1 MHVAENNFLS
11 KLRNAYNV
19 FRYGQEL
26 RADGPETSSPRH
38 RPILR
43 YGNEKS
49 LVGAIY
55 NRISLGVSTLSFRH
69 ARVDDDDMYVETI
82 DSGLNRCLT
91 VEANVD
97 QSFRAFM
104 QDVVISMLDEGV
116 VAIVPTDTSVS
127 LNAGSV
133 FDVLTL
139 RTGRIVGWKPYHI
152 RVRLYNEQKGDYDEI
167 TLPKSQ
173 VAIVENPF
181 YSVMN
186 EKNSVMKRLI
196 SKLNLLDVVDE
207 QSSSGKLDLIIQ
219 LPYAV
224 KTDARRKQADQRR
237 QDMEDQLKNSKYG
250 VAYSD
255 ANEKVIQLNRAAQNN
270 LMEQV
275 ETLTSML
282 YGQLGISE
290 AILDGTAKDNELV
303 TFFNHTVEPIVLAI
317 TAEMRRK
324 FLSKTAISQK
334 QKIMHFRNL
343 LSIISPTTLADTAD
357 KLTRNEI
364 VSPNHVRALIG
375 LLPSKDSK
383 ANELRNRNIAQAKQD
398 PSVPNQQTESPLNVT
413 EEIQQIKKKENQ
425 SK

>member
-1 MHVAENNFLS
+1 MAENNFLS

-26 RADGPETSSPRH
+26 RADGPEYSAPRH
-38 RPILR
+38 RSTLK

-82 DSGLNRCLT
+82 ESGLNRCLT

-116 VAIVPTDTSVS
+116 VAIVPTDTSIS
-127 LNAGSV
+127 LSSGGV
-133 FDVLTL
+133 FDVLSL
-139 RTGRIVGWKPYHI
+139 RTGKIVGWKPYHVRI
-152 RVRLYNEQKGDYDEI
+152 RLYNELKGDSDEI

-173 VAIVENPF
+173 VAIIENPF

-186 EKNSVMKRLI
+186 EKSSVLKRLI

-207 QSSSGKLDLIIQ
+207 QSSSGKLDIIIQ

-224 KTDARRKQADQRR
+224 KSEARKKQAEERR
-237 QDMEDQLKNSKYG
+237 QAMDEQLKNSKYG

-275 ETLTSML
+275 EKLTSML

-290 AILDGTAKDNELV
+290 AILDGTASEQELV
-303 TFFNHTVEPIVLAI
+303 TFYNHTIEPIVMSI
-317 TAEMRRK
+317 MAEMRRK

-343 LSIISPTTLADTAD
+343 LSIVSPTTLADTAD

-364 VSPNHVRALIG
+364 VSPNNIRALVG
-375 LLPSKDSK
+375 LLPSKAAG
-383 ANELRNRNIAQAKQD
+383 ANELRNRNIAQPKDNQ
-398 PSVPNQQTESPLNVT
+398 SVNDMPTESPIDVT
-413 EEIQQIKKKENQ
+413 NEIQQIQKKE
-425 SK
+425 

>member
-1 MHVAENNFLS
+1 MAENNFLS
-11 KLRNAYNV
+11 RLRNAYNV

-26 RADGPETSSPRH
+26 RADGPEHSIPRH
-38 RPILR
+38 RSALK

-55 NRISLGVSTLSFRH
+55 NRISLGVSSLTFRH
-69 ARVDDDDMYVETI
+69 CRVNDDDMYVETI

-91 VEANVD
+91 VEANID
-97 QSFRAFM
+97 QSFRTFM

-116 VAIVPTDTSVS
+116 VAIVPTDTSIS
-127 LNAGSV
+127 LSSNGV

-139 RTGRIVGWKPYHI
+139 RTGKIVGWKPFHVRI
-152 RVRLYNEQKGDYDEI
+152 RLYNEQKGDMDEI

-186 EKNSVMKRLI
+186 EKSSVLKRLI
-196 SKLNLLDVVDE
+196 TKLNLLDVVDE
-207 QSSSGKLDLIIQ
+207 QSSSGKLDMIIQ

-224 KTDARRKQADQRR
+224 KSEARRKQAEERR
-237 QDMEDQLKNSKYG
+237 QAMEDQLKNSKYG

-255 ANEKVIQLNRAAQNN
+255 ANEKVIQLNRAVQNN

-275 ETLTSML
+275 EKLTSML

-290 AILDGTAKDNELV
+290 AILDGTAKENELV
-303 TFFNHTVEPIVLAI
+303 TFFNHTIEPIVIAI

-324 FLSKTAISQK
+324 FLSRTAISQK
-334 QKIMHFRNL
+334 QTIKHFRSL
-343 LSIISPTTLADTAD
+343 LSIVSPTTLADTAD

-364 VSPNHVRALIG
+364 VSPNDIRALVG
-375 LLPSKDSK
+375 LLPSKASGAD
-383 ANELRNRNIAQAKQD
+383 ELRNRNIAQAKED
-398 PSVPNQQTESPLNVT
+398 KIANNQPPESPIDVT
-413 EEIQQIKKKENQ
+413 EEIRQIQNKE
-425 SK
+425 

>member
-1 MHVAENNFLS
+1 MADNTFIS
-11 KLRNAYNV
+11 RLRNAFNV

-26 RADGPETSSPRH
+26 RADGPEYSLPRH
-38 RPILR
+38 RSNLK

-55 NRISLGVSTLSFRH
+55 NRISLGVSSLSFRH
-69 ARVDDDDMYVETI
+69 VRVDDDDMYVETI
-82 DSGLNRCLT
+82 HSGLNRCLT

-116 VAIVPTDTSVS
+116 VAIVPTDTSIS
-127 LNAGSV
+127 LSSGGV
-133 FDVLTL
+133 FDVLSL
-139 RTGRIVGWKPYHI
+139 RTGKIIGWKPYHVRI
-152 RVRLYNEQKGDYDEI
+152 RLYNEQKGDSDEI

-173 VAIVENPF
+173 VAIIENPF

-186 EKNSVMKRLI
+186 DKNSVLKRLI
-196 SKLNLLDVVDE
+196 TKLNLLDVVDE
-207 QSSSGKLDLIIQ
+207 QSSSGKLDMIIQ

-224 KTDARRKQADQRR
+224 KSDARRKQAEERR
-237 QDMEDQLKNSKYG
+237 KSMEDQLKNSRYG

-275 ETLTSML
+275 EKLTSML

-303 TFFNHTVEPIVLAI
+303 TFYNHTIEPIVMAI
-317 TAEMRRK
+317 TAELRRK
-324 FLSKTAISQK
+324 FLSKTAISQN

-343 LSIISPTTLADTAD
+343 LGIVSPTTLADTAD

-364 VSPNHVRALIG
+364 VSPNNIRALIG
-375 LLPSKDSK
+375 LLPSKDAS
-383 ANELRNRNIAQAKQD
+383 ANELRNRNIAQAKED
-398 PSVPNQQTESPLNVT
+398 AEASSRPDESPIDVT
-413 EEIQQIKKKENQ
+413 NEIQQIQKKE
-425 SK
+425 

>member
-1 MHVAENNFLS
+1 MADNTFIS
-11 KLRNAYNV
+11 RLRNAVNV

-26 RADGPETSSPRH
+26 RADGPEYSIPRH
-38 RPILR
+38 RSTLK

-55 NRISLGVSTLSFRH
+55 NRISLGVSTLSFCH

-82 DSGLNRCLT
+82 ESGLNRCLT

-127 LNAGSV
+127 LSSGGV
-133 FDVLTL
+133 FDVLSL
-139 RTGRIVGWKPYHI
+139 RTGKIVGWKPYHVRI
-152 RVRLYNEQKGDYDEI
+152 RLYNEAKGDTDEI

-173 VAIVENPF
+173 VAIIENPF

-186 EKNSVMKRLI
+186 EKSSVLKRLI

-207 QSSSGKLDLIIQ
+207 QSSSGKLDIIIQ

-224 KTDARRKQADQRR
+224 KSEARKKQAEERR
-237 QDMEDQLKNSKYG
+237 QAMDEQLKNSKYG

-275 ETLTSML
+275 EKLTSML

-290 AILDGTAKDNELV
+290 AILDGTAKENELV
-303 TFFNHTVEPIVLAI
+303 TFFNHTIEPIVMAI

-343 LSIISPTTLADTAD
+343 LSIVSPTTLADTAD

-364 VSPNHVRALIG
+364 VSPNNIRALVG
-375 LLPSKDSK
+375 LLPSKAAG
-383 ANELRNRNIAQAKQD
+383 ANELRNRNIAQPKEDQSKNNQ
-398 PSVPNQQTESPLNVT
+398 PSESQAPIDVT
-413 EEIQQIKKKENQ
+413 NEIQQFQKKE
-425 SK
+425 

>member
-1 MHVAENNFLS
+1 MAELNFIS
-11 KLRNAYNV
+11 KLRNAFNV

-26 RADGPETSSPRH
+26 RADGPEYSIPRH
-38 RPILR
+38 RSTLK

-55 NRISLGVSTLSFRH
+55 NRISLGVANLSFRH
-69 ARVDDDDMYVETI
+69 AKVDDDEMYVETI

-91 VEANVD
+91 VEANID
-97 QSFRAFM
+97 QSFRAFI

-116 VAIVPTDTSVS
+116 VAIVPTDTSIS
-127 LNAGSV
+127 LSSGGV

-139 RTGRIVGWKPYHI
+139 RTGRIVGWKPFHV
-152 RVRLYNEQKGDYDEI
+152 RVRLYNEQRGDFEEI

-181 YSVMN
+181 YLVMN
-186 EKNSVMKRLI
+186 DKNSVLKRLI
-196 SKLNLLDVVDE
+196 TKLNLLDVVDE
-207 QSSSGKLDLIIQ
+207 QSSSGKLDIIIQ
-219 LPYAV
+219 LPYTV
-224 KTDARRKQADQRR
+224 KSDARKKQAEERR
-237 QDMEDQLKNSKYG
+237 QTMDDQLKNSKYG

-275 ETLTSML
+275 DKLTSML

-303 TFFNHTVEPIVLAI
+303 TFYNHTVEPIVLAI

-343 LSIISPTTLADTAD
+343 LSIVSPTTLADTAD

-364 VSPNHVRALIG
+364 VSPNNIRALIG
-375 LLPSKDSK
+375 LLPSKDAK
-383 ANELRNRNIAQAKQD
+383 ANELRNRNIAQANVDKPGNDQ
-398 PSVPNQQTESPLNVT
+398 PGETPLNVT
-413 EEIQQIKKKENQ
+413 EEIQQIKKKETQ

>member
-19 FRYGQEL
+19 FRYGQEV
-26 RADGPETSSPRH
+26 RADGPEYSLPRH
-38 RPILR
+38 RSNLK

-55 NRISLGVSTLSFRH
+55 NRISLGVATLSFRH

-82 DSGLNRCLT
+82 ESGLNRCLT
-91 VEANVD
+91 VEANID

-127 LNAGSV
+127 LSSGGV
-133 FDVLTL
+133 FDVLSL
-139 RTGRIVGWKPYHI
+139 RTGKIIGWKPYHVRI
-152 RVRLYNEQKGDYDEI
+152 RLYNEAKGDTDEI

-173 VAIVENPF
+173 VAIIENPF

-186 EKNSVMKRLI
+186 EKSSVLKRLI

-207 QSSSGKLDLIIQ
+207 QSSSGKLDIIIQ

-224 KTDARRKQADQRR
+224 KSEARKKQAEERR
-237 QDMEDQLKNSKYG
+237 QAMDEQLKNSKYG

-275 ETLTSML
+275 EKLTSML

-290 AILDGTAKDNELV
+290 AILDGTAKENELV
-303 TFFNHTVEPIVLAI
+303 TFFNHTIEPIVMAI

-343 LSIISPTTLADTAD
+343 LSIVSPTTLADTAD

-364 VSPNHVRALIG
+364 VSPNNIRALVG
-375 LLPSKDSK
+375 LLPSKAAG
-383 ANELRNRNIAQAKQD
+383 ANELRNRNIAQPKDDQ
-398 PSVPNQQTESPLNVT
+398 PENNQPTESPIDVT
-413 EEIQQIKKKENQ
+413 SEIQQIKKKE
-425 SK
+425 